1 MSFAKPVLLSVVA
14 ALTLSACGTI
24 NVKPSA
30 SSSGAARSRGQID
43 DPRTTKS
50 NHVQCLRA
58 GNLSVQEIGSTDL
71 LVAGSVRVH
80 FEATAGAAQARQI
93 DGSSQG
99 AEVVGSALVYPGQ
112 APDAE
117 LTKIE
122 QCLAQGVKG

>member
-1 MSFAKPVLLSVVA
+1 MSFAKTVLLSTAA
-14 ALTLSACGTI
+14 ALTLSACGTV

-30 SSSGAARSRGQID
+30 SSSAPAQSRGRID
-43 DPRTTKS
+43 DPRTGKS
-50 NHVQCLRA
+50 DHVACLQA
-58 GNLSVQEIGSTDL
+58 ASLSVRKVGTTGL
-71 LVAGSVRVH
+71 VVAGSVRVQ
-80 FEATAGAAQARQI
+80 FEATPGAAQAQQI
-93 DGSSQG
+93 DNGAPG